1 MKKCF
6 CDLCKKEIAPADIHT
21 SFEIRIG
28 EKKLDVDLHSECY
41 YQFLDKL
48 REDIEKNK

>member
-6 CDLCKKEIAPADIHT
+6 CDLCKKEIAPSDIHT

-28 EKKLDVDLHSECY
+28 EKKFDVDLHSDCY
-41 YQFLDKL
+41 YELL
-48 REDIEKNK
+48 RELRENLGKNE